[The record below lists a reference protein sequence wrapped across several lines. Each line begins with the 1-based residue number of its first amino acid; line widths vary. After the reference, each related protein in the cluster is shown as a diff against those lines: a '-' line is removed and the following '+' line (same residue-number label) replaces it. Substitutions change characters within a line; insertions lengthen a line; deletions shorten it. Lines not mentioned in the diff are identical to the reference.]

1 MNIKKRVPQTPEV
14 LEFPEFVETLSSSQ
28 PDALICFRRKAVLC
42 DAEWLKNS
50 APLFFEFL

>member
-50 APLFFEFL
+50 VPPFF